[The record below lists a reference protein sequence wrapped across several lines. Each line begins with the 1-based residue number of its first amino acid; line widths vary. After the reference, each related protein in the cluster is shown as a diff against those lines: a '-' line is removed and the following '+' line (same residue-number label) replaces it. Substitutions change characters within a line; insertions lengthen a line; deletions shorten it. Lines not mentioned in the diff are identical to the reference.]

1 MVRKGLSNGDN
12 GAETERKEAMWISG
26 GKGYL
31 KCRGNSKC
39 KGPEVRTPLVSPRI
53 SRKVAVERRRGTW
66 EEVRAA
72 HLWLLQCL
80 RNTVIFSQL

>member
-26 GKGYL
+26 G
-31 KCRGNSKC
+31 NKC
-39 KGPEVRTPLVSPRI
+39 KGPEMRTPLVSPRI

-72 HLWLLQCL
+72 RL
-80 RNTVIFSQL
+80 